1 MTPATSENLPLT
13 ALPEAPFAQGGVD
26 DSLPVLHLINGEY
39 YSGAE
44 RVQDLLAERLPDF
57 GFRAELACV
66 KPGAFV
72 RHRQSR
78 APLYETPM
86 RGRLDLRPLR
96 QLVRLVRRQD
106 YRLIHA
112 HTPRTAMLGALVSR
126 FTGVPLV
133 YHLHSPASR
142 DSTRRWRNWLNGV
155 IERMSL
161 RRAAALVAVSQSLAD
176 QAVRDG
182 WDARR
187 LYVVPNGVPCRTVRP
202 PRPESQTTWTLGTVA
217 LFRPRKGIEVL
228 LEATAIL
235 RSQGWD
241 ARLRAVGG
249 FETAAYQRQ
258 VKDYAQRLG
267 LDGTIDWIGFTPD
280 VDRQLAQMDLFVLP
294 SLFGEGMPMVVLEA
308 MAAGVPVV
316 ASRVEGIPEV
326 IRDGKE
332 GLLVEPRDAQA
343 LAGRIGCLLRKEFS
357 WSCLQSAAAQRQG
370 QRFSDRSMACG
381 VAEAYRSV
389 LAAVGDRRAGREDR
403 LA

>member
-1 MTPATSENLPLT
+1 
-13 ALPEAPFAQGGVD
+13 
-26 DSLPVLHLINGEY
+26 VLHLVNGEY

-72 RHRQSR
+72 KYRHST

-86 RGRLDLRPLR
+86 RGRFDLRALR
-96 QLVRLVRRQD
+96 QLVRLVHQQD

-112 HTPRTAMLGALVSR
+112 HTPRTVMLGVLVSR
-126 FTGVPLV
+126 VTGVPLV
-133 YHLHSPASR
+133 YHLHSPTSR
-142 DSTRRWRNWLNGV
+142 DSTRRWRNRLNAA
-155 IERMSL
+155 IERLSL
-161 RRAAALVAVSQSLAD
+161 RRAVALIAVSQSLAD
-176 QAVRDG
+176 QAVQDG
-182 WDARR
+182 WGSRP
-187 LYVVPNGVPCRTVRP
+187 LYVVPNGVPCRAVRP
-202 PRPESQTTWTLGTVA
+202 PRSESQTTWTLGTVA
-217 LFRPRKGIEVL
+217 LFRPRKGVEVL

-235 RSQGWD
+235 RSQGWA

-249 FETAAYQRQ
+249 FETAAYERQ
-258 VKDYAQRLG
+258 VKDCAGRLG
-267 LDGTIDWIGFTPD
+267 LHEAIDWIGFTPD

-308 MAAGVPVV
+308 MAAGLPVV
-316 ASRVEGIPEV
+316 ASRVEGVPEV
-326 IRDGKE
+326 IRDENE
-332 GLLVEPRDAQA
+332 GLLVEPGDAHA

-357 WSCLQSAAAQRQG
+357 WSRLQTAAVQRHA
-370 QRFSDRSMACG
+370 QRFSDRAMACG

-389 LAAVGDRRAGREDR
+389 LAEVGDRRSASRKGR